1 MELFYHENF
10 LVNLTTRFFIVVD
23 KIDECMGKKAGYF
36 KLEIRFPFDCL
47 QRRRTIL
54 FHYRLF
60 PASHRS

>member
-36 KLEIRFPFDCL
+36 KRN
-47 QRRRTIL
+47 
-54 FHYRLF
+54 
-60 PASHRS
+60 